1 MWQFFPANPPKSS
14 NLLACVIDPPPA
26 LRQKLQ
32 MDPKWKPPTPRD
44 EKGSASSPVWHL
56 YTELWATHFVRRMA
70 PYLCLHLAV
79 WFCNQHFLLLI
90 LCHSPSE
97 SRSFFYIPIDDAQ
110 ERFWQ
115 WTQKCMQKKLFFI
128 FFLWCFSLGFV
139 TQMPLN
145 ERIVIRNDPYLLM
158 KITYVLLYKVEAIL
172 WHNCKQKPVRN
183 RTVKCIRLC
192 KNAIGTGIVCN
203 MSIRPTA

>member
-97 SRSFFYIPIDDAQ
+97 SRSFFLHPHRRRTREILTMDPEVHAKKALFYILPLLLFSGIRYTNAFKWTNCYPEWSIFID
-110 ERFWQ
+110 E
-115 WTQKCMQKKLFFI
+115 
-128 FFLWCFSLGFV
+128 
-139 TQMPLN
+139 N
-145 ERIVIRNDPYLLM
+145 NIRS
-158 KITYVLLYKVEAIL
+158 
-172 WHNCKQKPVRN
+172 
-183 RTVKCIRLC
+183 
-192 KNAIGTGIVCN
+192 
-203 MSIRPTA
+203 SI